1 MKVIFLDIDG
11 VICLQK
17 QFGSRLNNKGK
28 KQKRKADLF
37 DKKAIKVLN
46 QIIQESNAKVVL
58 SSTWRTIFSID
69 EMNQLFSERGVEAE
83 IIDFTVNY
91 EDNPEQH
98 GNYRDYT
105 INTPRRVIVMEDF
118 WADIRTQ
125 EINKWLE
132 DHPEVTHWVAIDDLP
147 LMVKNFVITPH
158 ITEGIK
164 QCGVKESILS
174 FLM

>member
-17 QFGSRLNNKGK
+17 QFGSRFNNKGK

-37 DKKAIKVLN
+37 DAKAIKVLN
-46 QIIQESNAKVVL
+46 QIIEESQAKIVL

-69 EMNQLFSERGVEAE
+69 EMNELFLERGVEAE
-83 IIDFTVNY
+83 IIGFTPNY

-105 INTPRRVIVMEDF
+105 INTPRRVIIMEDF
-118 WADIRTQ
+118 WSDIRTQ

-132 DHPEVTHWVAIDDLP
+132 DHAEITHWVAVDDLP
-147 LMVKNFVITPH
+147 LMAKNFVRTPR

-164 QCGVKESILS
+164 QLGVKESILS
-174 FLM
+174 FL